1 MLLRHQLSVLS
12 FLAAMSLA
20 NFTTPLVPPWHDI
33 HVKHTWFDVPQNWE
47 TLGAPPLNTTIDLHI
62 ALVPQHENAL
72 VDALYEVSTP
82 GHPKYG
88 AHLTKEQVAQLV
100 TPHPDTLQLINSWL
114 KHHHIPPSTI
124 SMTHGG
130 SWLTVTGVPVSR
142 ANEMLDASYQLFKPS
157 GTNNTTILRTV
168 GYALPAVLHKHVRTV
183 VPTTCFVSTLPL
195 RQTSRNRT
203 VGVTADSMGSREP
216 GTVLSRRN
224 DEDEPEIDPSIL
236 RSLYR
241 TDAYVPAA
249 TDKNAIGVAG
259 FADNYPNPADLARF
273 MRECRKDAIDAA
285 YTVVPINGGGDD
297 PTHPSEEA
305 NQNIQY
311 TESLTY
317 PTPHTF
323 YSIGGEMASVGPEK
337 KPAPDDVFLTWLKYL
352 IDLET
357 IPQTISASYGKYEN
371 IFPVEYTTAV
381 CELFAQLGARGVSVL
396 FPSGNEGVGENCEAK
411 DGSGRVQF
419 VPEFPSSCPWV
430 TSVGGTMRQHPEVA
444 AITSGGGFSNHFPR
458 PIYQDPAVP
467 AFLRQLGNQYNG
479 MYNSDGRGIP
489 DVAAQA
495 VNYFYVIRNEGFQA
509 DGTSFA
515 TPTVAAIFSLLN
527 DYLLSIG
534 KKPLGFLNPW
544 LYGLGVVGMNDIK
557 SGSNPGC
564 GTEGFSAVAGWDPV
578 TGLGTPDF
586 LNLQAIID
594 YMNQFSPQGDQRRA
608 IYQYPS
614 HSANTSRTD
623 SGRQE

>member
-20 NFTTPLVPPWHDI
+20 NFTTPL
-33 HVKHTWFDVPQNWE
+33 
-47 TLGAPPLNTTIDLHI
+47 
-62 ALVPQHENAL
+62 NAL

-82 GHPKYG
+82 GHP
-88 AHLTKEQVAQLV
+88 
-100 TPHPDTLQLINSWL
+100 N
-114 KHHHIPPSTI
+114 
-124 SMTHGG
+124 
-130 SWLTVTGVPVSR
+130 WLTVTGVPVSR

-195 RQTSRNRT
+195 RQTSRSRT
-203 VGVTADSMGSREP
+203 VGVTADSMGSRSP
-216 GTVLSRRN
+216 GRCCHVAMTKMNLKSTRRT
-224 DEDEPEIDPSIL
+224 PMYQPQ
-236 RSLYR
+236 R
-241 TDAYVPAA
+241 TRMQL
-249 TDKNAIGVAG
+249 G
-259 FADNYPNPADLARF
+259 R
-273 MRECRKDAIDAA
+273 R
-285 YTVVPINGGGDD
+285 
-297 PTHPSEEA
+297 

-323 YSIGGEMASVGPEK
+323 YSIGGEM
-337 KPAPDDVFLTWLKYL
+337 APDDVFLTWLKYL

-444 AITSGGGFSNHFPR
+444 AITSGAASRTISP

-467 AFLRQLGNQYNG
+467 AFCGNSATSI
-479 MYNSDGRGIP
+479 MANSDGRGIP

-608 IYQYPS
+608 IYQYPRILQTP
-614 HSANTSRTD
+614 HEPIRDARNRKRRMQGQATVELQTD
-623 SGRQE
+623 DAV